1 MPYQIAAD
9 AIVVIHFIFILF
21 VISGGFL
28 AIRWRWLIWLHI
40 PAASWGVLAISLR
53 WVCPLTPLENSLRRA
68 GGGDSYG
75 SGFIE
80 HYLVPIIYP
89 SGFDD
94 SVFMAMGVGV
104 VILNVIAY
112 SLLFV
117 SARQWPRC
125 NDNK

>member
-1 MPYQIAAD
+1 MGYQIAAD
-9 AIVVIHFIFILF
+9 LVVLLHFIFILF

-28 AIRWRWLIWLHI
+28 AIRWRWLLWLHI

-80 HYLVPIIYP
+80 HYLLPIIYP
-89 SGFDD
+89 GGFDD
-94 SVFMAMGVGV
+94 SVFIAMGVGV
-104 VILNVIAY
+104 VLLNMVAY
-112 SLLFV
+112 GLLFMGATG
-117 SARQWPRC
+117 SRRSDENQ
-125 NDNK
+125 